1 MCVCP
6 LGWFTAYAVGR
17 ADGHRHCRIRASAGT
32 DIVGCGMSDTAR
44 PGPGRVGKLYI
55 FHAWLAEKKGKKEG
69 RKIGKKRRE
78 GAFIMVKHFCK
89 DLIYSFLAGS
99 FLSVA

>member
-1 MCVCP
+1 MWVCP

-17 ADGHRHCRIRASAGT
+17 ADGHRQCWTRAPTLSDAGCRTWLGLGRAML
-32 DIVGCGMSDTAR
+32 VN
-44 PGPGRVGKLYI
+44 YI
-55 FHAWLAEKKGKKEG
+55 FHAWLAKKKKEG
-69 RKIGKKRRE
+69 RKIGEKSRE

-89 DLIYSFLAGS
+89 DLTYSFLAGS